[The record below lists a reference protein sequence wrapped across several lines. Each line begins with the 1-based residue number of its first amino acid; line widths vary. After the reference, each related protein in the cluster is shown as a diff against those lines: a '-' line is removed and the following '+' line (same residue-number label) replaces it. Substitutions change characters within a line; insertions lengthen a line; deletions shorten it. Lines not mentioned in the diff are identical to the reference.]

1 MTPADL
7 KAEGQMRSLFAVSD
21 TTRQDFERILRD
33 APEMFDCNT
42 IREQMDAAQIPPSAR
57 GGLFAQAVTAGLIA
71 PLTTPDGYEIRT
83 KSKGAS
89 AHNATVRIYRRC
101 AA

>member
-21 TTRQDFERILRD
+21 TTRQDFERILTL
-33 APEMFDCNT
+33 APTEFSSND
-42 IREQMDAAQIPPSAR
+42 IREYMEWADIPESAR
-57 GGLFAQAVTAGLIA
+57 GGLFSAAIKAGLIVRKMTA
-71 PLTTPDGYEIRT
+71 DGPPWRIPST
-83 KSKGAS
+83 DPKTHGAY
-89 AHNATVRIYRRC
+89 VQVYRR